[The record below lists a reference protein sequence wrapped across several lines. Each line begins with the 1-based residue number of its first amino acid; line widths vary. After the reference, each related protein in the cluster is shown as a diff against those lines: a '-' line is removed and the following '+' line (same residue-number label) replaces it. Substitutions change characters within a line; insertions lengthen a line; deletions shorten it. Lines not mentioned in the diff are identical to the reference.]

1 MNESNY
7 DQRQSMLSVPARWS
21 DLYFDIFTVLSFIG
35 VVFVLYYEA
44 VSRQPDESVAD
55 VAAGILLRLAAVP
68 IVAALLAYLI
78 MRGRDWAMKTWE
90 TFKQERFESGVEV
103 GVKRG
108 REEGRVEGRE
118 EGIEEGREEGIEEGI
133 EIGTR
138 RAIREI
144 RERLAR
150 REAAERGERDDW
162 LDEILSELSANGS
175 GGNSDTKERG
185 A

>member
-21 DLYFDIFTVLSFIG
+21 DLYFDIFTVLSVIG
-35 VVFVLYYEA
+35 VVFVLYYGA

-90 TFKQERFESGVEV
+90 TFKRERFESGVAV
-103 GVKRG
+103 GVEIGVERG
-108 REEGRVEGRE
+108 REKGRE
-118 EGIEEGREEGIEEGI
+118 EGIEEGREEGI

-175 GGNSDTKERG
+175 GGINDDKKERG

>member
-35 VVFVLYYEA
+35 VVFVLYYGA

-55 VAAGILLRLAAVP
+55 VAADILLRLAAVP

-90 TFKQERFESGVEV
+90 TFKRERFESGVAV

-118 EGIEEGREEGIEEGI
+118 EGREEGIEEGREEGI

-162 LDEILSELSANGS
+162 LDEILSDLSANGS
-175 GGNSDTKERG
+175 REK
-185 A
+185 

>member
-35 VVFVLYYEA
+35 VVFVLYYGA

-55 VAAGILLRLAAVP
+55 VAADILLRLAAVP

-90 TFKQERFESGVEV
+90 TFKRERFESGVAV
-103 GVKRG
+103 GVEIGVERGREKG
-108 REEGRVEGRE
+108 REEGRE
-118 EGIEEGREEGIEEGI
+118 EE
-133 EIGTR
+133 
-138 RAIREI
+138 RARVIREI

-162 LDEILSELSANGS
+162 LDEILSELSANGN
-175 GGNSDTKERG
+175 GGNSDKKERG

>member
-1 MNESNY
+1 M
-7 DQRQSMLSVPARWS
+7 
-21 DLYFDIFTVLSFIG
+21 
-35 VVFVLYYEA
+35 VFVLYYGA

-90 TFKQERFESGVEV
+90 TFKRERFESGVAV

-108 REEGRVEGRE
+108 LEEGRVEGRE
-118 EGIEEGREEGIEEGI
+118 EGREEE
-133 EIGTR
+133 
-138 RAIREI
+138 RARVIREI
-144 RERLAR
+144 RARLAR

-175 GGNSDTKERG
+175 REK
-185 A
+185 